1 MRRAVLALLCLALGA
16 TLVGACGGGDDEQQP
31 SPSEVAAQRLLKQT
45 FATPANA
52 VKTARMRFTF
62 RLDPEGLLKLGGPIK
77 LNLSGPF
84 AAPRTGELPR
94 FDVGFATTL
103 ATHRFT
109 GALRSTGGQ
118 AFISLD
124 GRPYRIDKAFVAQLR
139 KGLSDQTVARR
150 RSGLGALGIDPRR
163 WIIKPRARGTTTVD
177 GVPVTR
183 VSGAINLARL
193 LEDLDSFLT
202 KAGGSA
208 AAGGFLSPATRRE
221 FADAID
227 TSNVDIL
234 SGATDH
240 VLREL
245 RIAAKFTF
253 KKHGGLT
260 PIPGLAGGRLTIRLA
275 LAGVNT
281 TRVNVQPPERAR
293 PLSELTGGSIGDF
306 VDGIAAALTNE
317 ADNGLIGQ
325 ALDCITGSSLSTAY
339 LVSCIT
345 KLAP

>member
-1 MRRAVLALLCLALGA
+1 MRRTVLALVCLALGA
-16 TLVGACGGGDDEQQP
+16 TVAGACGGGDDEQTP
-31 SPSEVAAQRLLKQT
+31 PPREVAAKRLLAQT
-45 FATPANA
+45 FGTPANA
-52 VKTARMRFTF
+52 VRNARMRFTF
-62 RLDPEGLLKLGGPIK
+62 RLDPEGLLELGGPIK
-77 LNLSGPF
+77 LNLGGPF
-84 AAPRTGELPR
+84 AAPRAGELPR
-94 FDVGFATTL
+94 FDTDFAATL
-103 ATHRFT
+103 AMQRFT

-124 GRPYRIDKAFVAQLR
+124 GRPYRLDKAFVARLR
-139 KGLSDQTVARR
+139 AGLGDQTPARR

-163 WIIKPRARGTTTVD
+163 WILEPRARGTETLD

-183 VSGAINLARL
+183 VSGAVNLARL

-227 TSNVDIL
+227 SSNVDVL

-253 KKHGGLT
+253 KKQGGLT
-260 PIPGLAGGRLTIRLA
+260 PIPGLAGGRLAIRLA
-275 LAGVNT
+275 LADVNE
-281 TRVNVQPPERAR
+281 TRVDVRAPAGAR
-293 PLSELTGGSIGDF
+293 PLAELTGTSISAF
-306 VDGIAAALTNE
+306 VDGIAGALISE

-325 ALDCITGSSLSTAY
+325 ALACITGASGSTAA
-339 LVSCIT
+339 LVTCIS
-345 KLAP
+345 KIDL

>member
-1 MRRAVLALLCLALGA
+1 MRRALLALLCLALGA
-16 TLVGACGGGDDEQQP
+16 TLLSACGGNDEDKAPKRDD
-31 SPSEVAAQRLLKQT
+31 AAQRLLGQT
-45 FATPANA
+45 FATPAAA
-52 VKTARMRFTF
+52 VKNARMRFTF

-94 FDVGFATTL
+94 FDTDFATTL

-124 GRPYRIDKAFVAQLR
+124 GRPYRIDRASVSRLR
-139 KGLSDQTVARR
+139 A
-150 RSGLGALGIDPRR
+150 GLGAQTPSRRTGLRALGIDPRR
-163 WIIKPRARGTTTVD
+163 WILKPRANGTTTVD

-221 FADAID
+221 FADALD
-227 TSNVDIL
+227 SSNVDIL
-234 SGATDH
+234 AGASDH

-245 RIAAKFTF
+245 RIVAKFTF
-253 KKHGGLT
+253 KKQGGLT
-260 PIPGLAGGRLTIRLA
+260 PIPGLAGGRLEIRLA
-275 LAGVNT
+275 LAGVNE
-281 TRVNVQPPERAR
+281 TRVSVPAPADPR

-317 ADNGLIGQ
+317 ADNGLIGR
-325 ALDCITGSSLSTAY
+325 ALDCITGSSLSTAS

>member
-1 MRRAVLALLCLALGA
+1 VRRALLALLCLMLGA
-16 TLVGACGGGDDEQQP
+16 TLLGACGGDDDEQ
-31 SPSEVAAQRLLKQT
+31 SPPPREAAAQRLMAQT

-52 VKTARMRFTF
+52 VKNARMRFTF
-62 RLDPEGLLKLGGPIK
+62 RLDPKGLLELGGPIK

-84 AAPRTGELPR
+84 AAARSGELPR
-94 FDVGFATTL
+94 FDTAFAATL
-103 ATHRFT
+103 ATDRFT

-124 GRPYRIDKAFVAQLR
+124 GRPYRLDKAFVTKLR
-139 KGLSDQTVARR
+139 ARVARAPGHR
-150 RSGLGALGIDPRR
+150 LGLGALGIDPRR
-163 WIIKPRARGTTTVD
+163 WILKPRARGTETVD
-177 GVPVTR
+177 GVSVTR

-227 TSNVDIL
+227 SSNVDIL
-234 SGATDH
+234 SGASDH

-260 PIPGLAGGRLTIRLA
+260 PIPGLAGGRLEIRLA
-275 LAGVNT
+275 LAGVNK
-281 TRVNVQPPERAR
+281 TRLKVQAPAGAR
-293 PLSELTGGSIGDF
+293 PLAELTGGSISDF
-306 VDGIAAALTNE
+306 VDGIAGALISE

-325 ALDCITGSSLSTAY
+325 ALACITGASGSTAA
-339 LVSCIT
+339 LVTCIS
-345 KLAP
+345 KIDL

>member
-1 MRRAVLALLCLALGA
+1 MRRALLALLCLVLGA
-16 TLVGACGGGDDEQQP
+16 TLVGACGGGDDEPQP
-31 SPSEVAAQRLLKQT
+31 PPREVEAKRLLAQT

-52 VKTARMRFTF
+52 VRNARMRFTF
-62 RLDPEGLLKLGGPIK
+62 RLDPEGLLELGGPIK

-94 FDVGFATTL
+94 FDTDFAATL
-103 ATHRFT
+103 AMQRFT

-124 GRPYRIDKAFVAQLR
+124 GRQYRIDKAFVSQLR
-139 KGLSDQTVARR
+139 EGLREQTPAR

-163 WIIKPRARGTTTVD
+163 WILEPRARGTTTVD
-177 GVPVTR
+177 GVRVTR
-183 VSGAINLARL
+183 VSGAVNLARL

-227 TSNVDIL
+227 SSNVDVL
-234 SGATDH
+234 SGADDH
-240 VLREL
+240 VVREL

-253 KKHGGLT
+253 KKQGGLT

-275 LAGVNT
+275 LADVNE
-281 TRVNVQPPERAR
+281 TRVDVRAPAGAR
-293 PLSELTGGSIGDF
+293 PLAELTGASIGDF
-306 VDGIAAALTNE
+306 VDGIAGALISE

-325 ALDCITGSSLSTAY
+325 ALACITGADGSTAA
-339 LVSCIT
+339 LVTCIS
-345 KLAP
+345 KIDL

>member
-1 MRRAVLALLCLALGA
+1 MRRALLALCCLALGA
-16 TLVGACGGGDDEQQP
+16 TLLGACGGDEQAP
-31 SPSEVAAQRLLKQT
+31 ARDTAAQRLLQQT

-52 VKTARMRFTF
+52 VRNARMRFTL
-62 RLDPEGLLKLGGPIK
+62 RIDPKGQLELGGPIK

-94 FDVGFATTL
+94 FDTDFAATL
-103 ATHRFT
+103 AMQRFT
-109 GALRSTGGQ
+109 GALRSTGRQ

-124 GRPYRIDKAFVAQLR
+124 GRQYRIDKAFVAQLR
-139 KGLSDQTVARR
+139 EGLVEQTAARR
-150 RSGLGALGIDPRR
+150 GSGLGALGIDPRR
-163 WIIKPRARGTTTVD
+163 WILKPRARGTTTLD
-177 GVPVTR
+177 GVAVSR
-183 VSGAINLARL
+183 VSGAVNLARL

-227 TSNVDIL
+227 ASNVDIL
-234 SGATDH
+234 SGASDH
-240 VLREL
+240 VVREL

-260 PIPGLAGGRLTIRLA
+260 PIPGLAGGRLAIRLA
-275 LAGVNT
+275 VAGINK
-281 TRVNVQPPERAR
+281 TRVDVRAPAGAR
-293 PLSELTGGSIGDF
+293 PLAELTGHSIGDF
-306 VDGIAAALTNE
+306 VDGIAGALISE

-325 ALDCITGSSLSTAY
+325 ALACITGASGSTAA
-339 LVSCIT
+339 LVTCIS
-345 KLAP
+345 KIDL

>member
-1 MRRAVLALLCLALGA
+1 MRRAVLALLCLVLGA
-16 TLVGACGGGDDEQQP
+16 SLLGACGGDEQAQP
-31 SPSEVAAQRLLKQT
+31 PPREVAAKRLLAQT

-52 VKTARMRFTF
+52 VKNARMRFTF
-62 RLDPEGLLKLGGPIK
+62 RLDPKGLLELGGPIK

-84 AAPRTGELPR
+84 AAPRAGELPR
-94 FDVGFATTL
+94 FDTAFAATL
-103 ATHRFT
+103 AMQRFT
-109 GALRSTGGQ
+109 GALRSTGGR

-124 GRPYRIDKAFVAQLR
+124 GRPYRIDEAFVSQLR
-139 KGLSDQTVARR
+139 EGLRQQTRAR

-163 WIIKPRARGTTTVD
+163 WILEPRARGTTTVD

-227 TSNVDIL
+227 SSNVDVL
-234 SGATDH
+234 SGASDH

-260 PIPGLAGGRLTIRLA
+260 PIPGLAGGRLEIRLA
-275 LAGVNT
+275 LADVNE
-281 TRVNVQPPERAR
+281 TRVNVRAPAGAR
-293 PLSELTGGSIGDF
+293 PLAELTGASIGAF
-306 VDGIAAALTNE
+306 VDGIAGALISE

-325 ALDCITGSSLSTAY
+325 ALACITGASGSSAA
-339 LVSCIT
+339 LVECIS
-345 KLAP
+345 KIDL